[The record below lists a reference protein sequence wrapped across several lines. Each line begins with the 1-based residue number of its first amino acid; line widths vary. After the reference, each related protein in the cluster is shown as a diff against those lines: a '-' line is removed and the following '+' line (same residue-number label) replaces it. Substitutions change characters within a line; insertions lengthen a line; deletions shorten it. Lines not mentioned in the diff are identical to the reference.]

1 MNKVLAVLQKK
12 ISILMPHLSTPLT
25 TIKKIAQKKA
35 SMASLLILLTGTS
48 INNTAVAEPDQDTN
62 PERQNPTTEITAQ
75 VQIVEQE
82 RYVSDRLAL
91 QLRSGPS
98 SRNRIVKTLR
108 SGNKLTVT
116 KIDKETGYS
125 FVRLPSGTE
134 GWVLSRFLIEGP
146 TANIKLQE
154 LDKQL
159 NNLSAE
165 LKQTK
170 QRLTAANDELKK
182 LRKERS
188 GFERDASKLSKELD
202 YVKTVSANA
211 ISLDDKAK
219 KLTTRNQELEIQ
231 VEALTVQNDELKSD
245 IQTSY
250 ILYGGG
256 LVFAGILAGLLLPSF
271 RGRRSNS
278 GWA

>member
-1 MNKVLAVLQKK
+1 MLQKK
-12 ISILMPHLSTPLT
+12 ISSLHLVSSPRLAA
-25 TIKKIAQKKA
+25 IKIAL
-35 SMASLLILLTGTS
+35 ASLLLSGMSVVTQ
-48 INNTAVAEPDQDTN
+48 AEPN
-62 PERQNPTTEITAQ
+62 EIVTTAEDPSAN
-75 VQIVEQE
+75 VQIVDQE
-82 RYVSDRLAL
+82 RYVSDKLAL

-108 SGNKLTVT
+108 SGNKVKVT
-116 KIDKETGYS
+116 KIDSDNGYS
-125 FVRLPSGTE
+125 FVQLASGTE
-134 GWVLSRFLIEGP
+134 GWVLSRFLIDGP
-146 TANIKLQE
+146 TANIKL
-154 LDKQL
+154 KAL
-159 NNLSAE
+159 NQTFDNVKAE
-165 LKQTK
+165 LKQTQ
-170 QRLTAANDELKK
+170 QRLTEAKSELTK

-188 GFERDASKLSKELD
+188 SFERDASKLSKELD

-211 ISLDDKAK
+211 ISLDNKTK

-231 VEALTVQNDELKSD
+231 VEALTAQNDELKSD